1 MKKKQALS
9 EGSDADELSSSGPLS
24 SRLPFVLNILSL
36 LCAIWFCIYGVVWV
50 YLIALVMAY
59 PVGLL
64 GWVLHLYARKV
75 GGVSRLNRAVRS
87 LYLVGLVLSGGSLL
101 FTL

>member
-1 MKKKQALS
+1 MKKKQVFS
-9 EGSDADELSSSGPLS
+9 GSSDSDELSSSGPLP

-59 PVGLL
+59 PIGLF

-75 GGVSRLNRAVRS
+75 GGVSWLNRAVRS
-87 LYLVGLVLSGGSLL
+87 LYLVGLFLSGGALL

>member
-1 MKKKQALS
+1 MKKRQTLL
-9 EGSDADELSSSGPLS
+9 GDSDADELSSSGAP

-36 LCAIWFCIYGVVWV
+36 LCAIWFCIYGVVWT

-64 GWVLHLYARKV
+64 GLVLHLYARKV
-75 GGVSRLNRAVRS
+75 GGASRLNRAVRS

>member
-1 MKKKQALS
+1 MKKRQTLL
-9 EGSDADELSSSGPLS
+9 GDSDADELSSSGSLP

-36 LCAIWFCIYGVVWV
+36 LCAIWFCMYGVVWV

-75 GGVSRLNRAVRS
+75 GGVSWLNRAVRS